1 MSTLKCVEI
10 VCKCISASFQH
21 HCDQL
26 CSSNSTALGF
36 AADIDNVRC
45 SRGTCN
51 LVLHFIC
58 LDLFL
63 HYSKRLC
70 FRPLNPHLDLIE
82 IKVSHA
88 NLKLLLC
95 NATKNCYCLRPAGV
109 LQKHTLVHLKK
120 SVHLH
125 LHPPN
130 LYLATRALNEWCFRR
145 SFRFIRS

>member
-1 MSTLKCVEI
+1 MLAMRVNKYAHS
-10 VCKCISASFQH
+10 SAS
-21 HCDQL
+21 
-26 CSSNSTALGF
+26 SSEVWTTVLGF
-36 AADIDNVRC
+36 AADIDNVGR

-95 NATKNCYCLRPAGV
+95 NATKLRIV
-109 LQKHTLVHLKK
+109 IVSDLLVH
-120 SVHLH
+120 SRNI
-125 LHPPN
+125 PRC
-130 LYLATRALNEWCFRR
+130 T
-145 SFRFIRS
+145 